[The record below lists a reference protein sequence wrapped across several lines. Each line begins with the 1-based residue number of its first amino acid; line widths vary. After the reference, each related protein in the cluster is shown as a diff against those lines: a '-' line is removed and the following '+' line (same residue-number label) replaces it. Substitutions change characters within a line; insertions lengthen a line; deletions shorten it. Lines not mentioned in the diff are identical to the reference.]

1 MECFQFILWN
11 HGCISSSEDE
21 GKVVDIVIYRIALYS
36 IVHLKTLHKVVQ
48 HLIVHVVFLGGC
60 EVS

>member
-21 GKVVDIVIYRIALYS
+21 GKVVDIVIHRIAFYC
-36 IVHLKTLHKVVQ
+36 IVHLNTLHNVIQ
-48 HLIVHVVFLGGC
+48 HLFVHVALLWSC
-60 EVS
+60 EVC